1 MGTNQTNSIFQNT
14 VVTHF
19 WHETPPE
26 IHVAAIIALA
36 LLVHVVVKIIR
47 HVSEWFI
54 VKSHEKKNPFV
65 FVTEQPKFV
74 TLTRLIVSAVTFVI
88 YFLAVGFIL
97 VEGFHFPLTTYLA
110 SASVIGLAISF
121 GSQSLV
127 QDVVTGIT
135 LIFSNAI
142 DVGDLV
148 DLGGVIGR
156 VERIGLRFTKLVNF
170 YNQEIFVPNRN
181 IGNVSR
187 FPRGGIFA
195 YADIQFSRKS
205 DQARM
210 AALIEE
216 VAKGTW
222 IQFKAIV
229 LAEPEI
235 GGIEVADPAGWN
247 FLRVKF
253 TIWPGQGGLI
263 ETNFRQQMVNAMKTF
278 EPAYA
283 DWMVTVTYRAMS
295 TPHAGTTLPK
305 PPQATNL
312 SGSSKTMA

>member
-1 MGTNQTNSIFQNT
+1 MATNQLDTIFENT
-14 VVTHF
+14 FVTRL
-19 WHETPPE
+19 WHATPPE
-26 IHVAAIIALA
+26 AHIAVIVALA
-36 LLVHVVVKIIR
+36 LVVHVTVKIIR

-54 VKSHEKKNPFV
+54 VKSHAKKNPFV
-65 FVTEQPKFV
+65 FVTQQPKFI
-74 TLTRLIVSAVTFVI
+74 TLTRLIVSTVIFVI
-88 YFLAVGFIL
+88 YFLAIGFIL
-97 VEGFHFPLTTYLA
+97 VEGFHFDLTTYLA
-110 SASVIGLAISF
+110 SASIIGLAISF

-127 QDVVTGIT
+127 QDVVTGVT

-156 VERIGLRFTKLVNF
+156 VESIGLRFTRLVNF

-195 YADIQFSRKS
+195 YADIQFSRKA

-216 VAKGTW
+216 ITKGTW
-222 IQFKAIV
+222 MQFQAIV
-229 LAEPEI
+229 LAPPEV
-235 GGIEVADPAGWN
+235 GQIEVADPAGWN

-253 TIWPGQGGLI
+253 AIWPGQGNLI
-263 ETNFRQQMVNAMKTF
+263 ETTFRQQMVNAMKTF
-278 EPAYA
+278 DPAYA

-295 TPHAGTTLPK
+295 KPHAGTNIPQ
-305 PPQATNL
+305 PPNAT
-312 SGSSKTMA
+312 K